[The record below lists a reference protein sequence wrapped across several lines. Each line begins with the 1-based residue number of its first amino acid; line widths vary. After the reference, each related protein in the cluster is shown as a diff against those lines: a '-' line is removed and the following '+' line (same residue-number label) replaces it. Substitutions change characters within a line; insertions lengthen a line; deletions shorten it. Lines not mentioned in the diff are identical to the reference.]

1 MTQPT
6 SDDVHVDGLTK
17 PKSRHIPKRR
27 KKADEEG
34 DVEKRMPFFPV
45 NVLGLTTKGTLA
57 EAPFDPDA
65 INFGVDP
72 SRGMYGE
79 VCGSCRFYLRDSESE
94 VGRCQILPDDVEV
107 PWFWTSDAY
116 ISASFEASSSFEM
129 LMSGMFGE
137 DSSEDDGEV
146 YVEQRYNGK
155 KPRRRRKVDAKKFA
169 KTFYVDFAK
178 VDDEKR
184 VVIGPV
190 LVPDVEDSQG
200 DTVSKEDIEEAAH
213 NFMIMSQEI
222 QRQHND
228 EDTGVQVVESYI
240 APQDLELN
248 GDVITKGTWMMGVHI
263 PESRDDIW
271 KAVKSGDLTGFSI
284 RGTGTREII
293 EA

>member
-1 MTQPT
+1 MTQPD
-6 SDDVHVDGLTK
+6 SSDVHVDGLIK
-17 PKSRHIPKRR
+17 PKSGKHSRRR
-27 KKADEEG
+27 KKSDDG
-34 DVEKRMPFFPV
+34 DVEKRFPFFPV

-57 EAPFDPDA
+57 EAPFDPEK

-79 VCGSCRFYLRDSESE
+79 VCGACRFYLRDSESA
-94 VGRCQILPDDVEV
+94 VGKCQILPESTEV

-116 ISASFEASSSFEM
+116 ISASYEASTAFEV
-129 LMSGMFGE
+129 LMSEMFGE

-146 YVEQRYNGK
+146 YVEQNYTGE
-155 KPRRRRKVDAKKFA
+155 KPRRRKKVKTEKFT

-200 DTVSKEDIEEAAH
+200 DTVSKEDVEEAAH
-213 NFMIMSQEI
+213 TFMIMSQEI

-228 EDTGVQVVESYI
+228 EDTEVQVVESYI

-248 GDVITKGTWMMGVHI
+248 GDTITKGTWMMGVHI

-271 KAVKSGDLTGFSI
+271 SAVKSGDLTGFSI
-284 RGTGTREII
+284 RGTGTREVI
-293 EA
+293 E